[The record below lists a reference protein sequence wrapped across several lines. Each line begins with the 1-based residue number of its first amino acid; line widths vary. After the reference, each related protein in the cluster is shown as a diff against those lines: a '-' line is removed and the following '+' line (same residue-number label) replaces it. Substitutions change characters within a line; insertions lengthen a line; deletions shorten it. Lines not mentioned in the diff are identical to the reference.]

1 VNSNESSQNE
11 VSANV
16 HSHHTLSLPSDVTNV
31 TKVTNV
37 SNVSNGLQAGL
48 IEVLSDHGWAK
59 KSSGLDVLMRAMGSG
74 MKIAV
79 VQLMAGEFSSS
90 EVKFMHRFP
99 NEISFCAVSENPR
112 LDAQNREPI
121 CEQTHEQIREHS
133 PAQNDDK
140 LAMCAQEA
148 WQQALLF
155 LRNPNIGLLVLSQ
168 LNVAINDGYLNV
180 HHVVQHLLKRPLH
193 QHVVITGR
201 EVPPELMEI
210 ADVVT
215 ELRAMKYSTTL
226 GFE

>member
-11 VSANV
+11 VSANL

-31 TKVTNV
+31 TNV
-37 SNVSNGLQAGL
+37 ANVANGLQAGL

-79 VQLMAGEFSSS
+79 VQLMAGGFSSS
-90 EVKFMHRFP
+90 EVKFMRRFP
-99 NEISFCAVSENPR
+99 DEISFCAVSEIIK
-112 LDAQNREPI
+112 LDAQI
-121 CEQTHEQIREHS
+121 HEQIREHN

>member
-1 VNSNESSQNE
+1 MNSNESSQNE
-11 VSANV
+11 VSANL

-31 TKVTNV
+31 TNV
-37 SNVSNGLQAGL
+37 ANGLQAGL

-79 VQLMAGEFSSS
+79 VQLMAGGFSSS
-90 EVKFMHRFP
+90 EVRFMRRFP
-99 NEISFCAVSENPR
+99 DEISFYAVSENPR
-112 LDAQNREPI
+112 LD
-121 CEQTHEQIREHS
+121 
-133 PAQNDDK
+133 AQNDDK

-168 LNVAINDGYLNV
+168 LNVALNDGYLNV

-215 ELRAMKYSTTL
+215 ELRVMKYSTAL